1 MAGNILTPNTIW
13 NNFKI
18 EGEIAFERVN
28 EKISGDIHL
37 TEMYLDGRK
46 LSDGTVKIFGVLAKN
61 VQVSIGPAILLLQ
74 DLNSGVNE
82 NLIIDLAK
90 RGYTVLSVD
99 LAGYNQGKENFTVY
113 PDSIEYAHYENSKDN
128 LYTVEKNA
136 SRTCWYE
143 WDVVA
148 RYALKYLSDLP
159 YVSKVGGLGIG
170 ESATVMWHVAGT
182 DRLLDCAV
190 FAMNAGWAGYR
201 GILKFSGEKEP
212 QFTDNMYK
220 FIAGIDAQSYAMHV
234 KCPTLL
240 LGATNSDKYDLDR
253 LSDTVSRIDEN
264 CYGAVNYSIGYMH
277 RVSGTA
283 YRTALIF
290 FEEFLMRC
298 PEVTSL
304 PQTVDIKCDIID
316 GKIVVEAIANTDD
329 IKDFFLFVAE
339 QQVTPSVRCW
349 QKINGKKQADG
360 KYIFN
365 YSPYPT
371 SGIVVMFAQ
380 AYYKNGYV
388 VGSNVI
394 AKRFKED
401 EVSPVHKTNIIY
413 SSRFANSES
422 IFSGAK
428 QSDANSDTVNI
439 TDGRRIVV
447 KKGPMGISGVTCE
460 WGLLSFNVGTL
471 RFKPGEDSML
481 MFDVY
486 TKKQSTLTVKLIADY
501 FGSKTEYLVRVNVFG
516 GDVWHNVQLE
526 KNRFKTAEGMVL
538 KSYEKIDAIEF
549 SVDEGEFLLNNA
561 LWV

>member
-1 MAGNILTPNTIW
+1 
-13 NNFKI
+13 
-18 EGEIAFERVN
+18 
-28 EKISGDIHL
+28 
-37 TEMYLDGRK
+37 
-46 LSDGTVKIFGVLAKN
+46 
-61 VQVSIGPAILLLQ
+61 
-74 DLNSGVNE
+74 
-82 NLIIDLAK
+82 
-90 RGYTVLSVD
+90 
-99 LAGYNQGKENFTVY
+99 
-113 PDSIEYAHYENSKDN
+113 
-128 LYTVEKNA
+128 
-136 SRTCWYE
+136 
-143 WDVVA
+143 
-148 RYALKYLSDLP
+148 
-159 YVSKVGGLGIG
+159 
-170 ESATVMWHVAGT
+170 
-182 DRLLDCAV
+182 
-190 FAMNAGWAGYR
+190 
-201 GILKFSGEKEP
+201 
-212 QFTDNMYK
+212 
-220 FIAGIDAQSYAMHV
+220 
-234 KCPTLL
+234 
-240 LGATNSDKYDLDR
+240 
-253 LSDTVSRIDEN
+253 
-264 CYGAVNYSIGYMH
+264 
-277 RVSGTA
+277 
-283 YRTALIF
+283 
-290 FEEFLMRC
+290 
-298 PEVTSL
+298 
-304 PQTVDIKCDIID
+304 
-316 GKIVVEAIANTDD
+316 
-329 IKDFFLFVAE
+329 
-339 QQVTPSVRCW
+339 
-349 QKINGKKQADG
+349 
-360 KYIFN
+360 
-365 YSPYPT
+365 
-371 SGIVVMFAQ
+371 MFAQ

-401 EVSPVHKTNIIY
+401 EVLPVHKTNIIY